1 MSGHSPGKE
10 NKSPECYSE
19 YKWKQV
25 EEGSPGRKED
35 QNVCDSSVCE
45 CIFFFRDHQL
55 GSRLEEQRVENK
67 HRERGDQQRGL
78 HGTGETCPRHGH
90 SVGECLLRGP
100 SSSASQDSRG
110 SVSGPVTS
118 VNSFP

>member
-1 MSGHSPGKE
+1 MSVHSPGKE
-10 NKSPECYSE
+10 KRVQNATRNTSGSKCERE
-19 YKWKQV
+19 V
-25 EEGSPGRKED
+25 LEGKKTRTFAIH
-35 QNVCDSSVCE
+35 QSVNA
-45 CIFFFRDHQL
+45 FFFRDHQL

-100 SSSASQDSRG
+100 SSSASRESRG
-110 SVSGPVTS
+110 AVSGPVTS
-118 VNSFP
+118 VTSFP